1 MPEIRAWK
9 CDLPEPTYYE
19 CTSVK
24 TENREESEQEHM
36 SCPKGS
42 EGASEFHRVA
52 HSMHVLGRVLKVVF
66 PYLEC
71 AAHAIHS
78 GLLCINHTEPAD

>member
-1 MPEIRAWK
+1 
-9 CDLPEPTYYE
+9 
-19 CTSVK
+19 
-24 TENREESEQEHM
+24 M